1 MIPSLW
7 ECFGVWFH
15 ARLSKLLSLLIIP
28 CEVINW
34 CRLEEGF
41 KAHSP
46 YTWFRTSS
54 FFFYHSLMFSAIIR
68 CGEMFTPFSKHNYGN
83 YKPVFPHLGSHEMSS
98 KCGCFLVLIA
108 SKYNRCFSV
117 SFCPCLLLFSEVK
130 EKVLSKY
137 SELYASSIDGCCNN
151 VSGNSNNY
159 NIHTIMCQFYSAE

>member
-1 MIPSLW
+1 MIASLW
-7 ECFGVWFH
+7 ECFGVHCFMSVCLSCYLCSLFH
-15 ARLSKLLSLLIIP
+15 VKWSTEAGWRRDWKRTRLIP
-28 CEVINW
+28 DSGQADFC
-34 CRLEEGF
+34 
-41 KAHSP
+41 P
-46 YTWFRTSS
+46 
-54 FFFYHSLMFSAIIR
+54 SLMFSAIIR

-137 SELYASSIDGCCNN
+137 SEPHASSIDGCCNN